1 MTFKPLPCSDRWYGL
16 LAMLGLTLVDAGAV
30 WAILSR
36 PLDGLSFLLILWL
49 LASLLILVYIGYRT
63 VGAFTLEYWVDRDAV
78 TLVWGPTRQ
87 IVPVGQI
94 QRVLVS
100 DKEHQMPRPK
110 PWHWPCPDRR
120 RAACDGLG
128 VVNSYATRPL
138 DQQLILVTG
147 AESYGVSPAD
157 PGRFVSALQERYT
170 LGVARPLQ
178 AELRRPPVW
187 TWPLWRDRAA
197 LVLIGAGLLGVLL
210 MFGAL
215 CFRYPALS
223 SDLPLHFDAG
233 GIPDRI
239 VPKSGLFVLPIIGLI
254 AWLFNLVVGIWLYR
268 RVQQGA
274 AYLLW
279 GGAVVVQ
286 VVAGLALFNLMRW

>member
-1 MTFKPLPCSDRWYGL
+1 MTFKPLSCQDRWYGL
-16 LAMLGLTLVDAGAV
+16 LAMLGLILVDAAFV
-30 WAILSR
+30 LVILRR
-36 PLDGLSFLLILWL
+36 PVDGLTFMLALWL
-49 LASLLILVYIGYRT
+49 LASLLILVYVGYRT

-100 DKEHQMPRPK
+100 AAEHRITPSR

-120 RAACDGLG
+120 RANCDGLG
-128 VVNSYATRPL
+128 VVNSYSTRPM
-138 DQQLILVTG
+138 DQQLILVT
-147 AESYGVSPAD
+147 ATESYGISPGD
-157 PGRFVSALQERYT
+157 PGAFQKALQERYA

-187 TWPLWRDRAA
+187 TWPLWRDRTA
-197 LVLIGAGLLGVLL
+197 LVLIGAGLLGMLL

-215 CFRYPALS
+215 CFRFPVLS
-223 SDLPLHFDAG
+223 SDLPLHCDAS
-233 GIPDRI
+233 GIADRI
-239 VPKSGLFVLPIIGLI
+239 VPKSGLFILPIICLV
-254 AWLFNLVVGIWLYR
+254 AWVVDLVAGIWLYR
-268 RVQQGA
+268 RVQEGA

-279 GGAVVVQ
+279 GGAVFVE

>member
-1 MTFKPLPCSDRWYGL
+1 MSFKPLSCPDRWYGL
-16 LAMLGLTLVDAGAV
+16 LAMLGLILVDAGFV
-30 WAILSR
+30 QVILHR
-36 PLDGLSFLLILWL
+36 PVDGLSFLLVLWL
-49 LASLLILVYIGYRT
+49 LASLLILTYVGYRT

-94 QRVLVS
+94 QRVVAA
-100 DKEHQMPRPK
+100 DTAHRMPRAR

-120 RAACDGLG
+120 RTTCDRLG
-128 VVNSYATRPL
+128 VVNSYSTRPL

-147 AESYGVSPAD
+147 AESYGVSPGD
-157 PGRFVSALQERYT
+157 PGGFLNALQERYA

-178 AELRRPPVW
+178 AELRRPPLW

-215 CFRYPALS
+215 CFRFPVLS
-223 SDLPLHFDAG
+223 SDLPLHFDAS
-233 GIPDRI
+233 GIADRI
-239 VPKSGLFVLPIIGLI
+239 VPKSGLFVLPIIGLL
-254 AWLFNLVVGIWLYR
+254 AWAFNLVVGIWLYR

-279 GGAVVVQ
+279 GGAVVVEM
-286 VVAGLALFNLMRW
+286 VAGLALFNLMRW